1 MENQD
6 LKLKTARTLKW
17 NTIDKFSSQVLYAIT
32 GIVLA
37 NVLSKS
43 DFGLVGAI
51 LIFQS
56 FATLFVDSGFSSAL
70 IQKKVPTQT
79 DYSTVFFFNLG
90 VSIFLYIILWFTAP
104 FIDSLFHAG
113 GRLIPLSRIMF
124 LTFIINS
131 TALVQTN
138 RLMKIMNVR
147 MIAIS
152 NVVGLT
158 VSGAVGIWMAL
169 NGYGAWAIVWQSIV
183 LAAIKSIMLWLSS
196 SWMPTITFDFQAL
209 KSIFRVG
216 VGIMSSSF
224 LNVAFLNIYSFIIG
238 TYYNLIQLGTY
249 TQADK
254 WSKMGIASLS
264 QVFTA
269 SFLPVLSAFQDNEK
283 EFARVMSKTNR
294 FAGYTTFFSMG
305 LLLVCAAPIFHTLFG
320 TKWDEAIPMF
330 QILVIRG
337 IITIITSLYNNFI
350 LARGEARKFVY
361 TEVVKDVV
369 TIAAIV
375 ATIPFG
381 ITWLLWGQVIAGVV
395 FYIFDVYLVCIVT
408 GSSAKSLLQDLA
420 PYVGL
425 SIIALIPAWLMSF
438 VIGNPI
444 LLLAVQA
451 ILATGIYYILNRVLK
466 SKIQADVI
474 EYAFGRF
481 RKKAA

>member
-124 LTFIINS
+124 HTFIINS

-224 LNVAFLNIYSFIIG
+224 LNVAFLNIYSFIIR
-238 TYYNLIQLGTY
+238 Y
-249 TQADK
+249 
-254 WSKMGIASLS
+254 
-264 QVFTA
+264 F
-269 SFLPVLSAFQDNEK
+269 
-283 EFARVMSKTNR
+283 
-294 FAGYTTFFSMG
+294 
-305 LLLVCAAPIFHTLFG
+305 
-320 TKWDEAIPMF
+320 
-330 QILVIRG
+330 
-337 IITIITSLYNNFI
+337 
-350 LARGEARKFVY
+350 
-361 TEVVKDVV
+361 
-369 TIAAIV
+369 
-375 ATIPFG
+375 
-381 ITWLLWGQVIAGVV
+381 
-395 FYIFDVYLVCIVT
+395 
-408 GSSAKSLLQDLA
+408 
-420 PYVGL
+420 
-425 SIIALIPAWLMSF
+425 F
-438 VIGNPI
+438 VI
-444 LLLAVQA
+444 
-451 ILATGIYYILNRVLK
+451 YYYKKFLF
-466 SKIQADVI
+466 KI
-474 EYAFGRF
+474 F
-481 RKKAA
+481 